1 MNKTF
6 LVLFSSFLLF
16 LTACNTN
23 ETEEANQTDSTEES
37 EENTNSEEAADNGEL
52 TAESLITA
60 AEENASGKVSYSADQ
75 KVNLTQGEETETY
88 QNVLT
93 IGEQDEMKSAV
104 NNNGAVET
112 HYIYQGDHYVYQ
124 NQSLEQVDGEE
135 NLEGNSYEEIVAK
148 LKSYPEGELSNL
160 EDGYAI
166 TIDITEPGS
175 LENVFDS
182 EADFLQQVEAVD
194 GTLQL
199 YFNADQVFTGSE
211 FEGSLTIDG
220 ESADV
225 SGTVD
230 YSRIG
235 DVDVIEK
242 PSNMTEE

>member
-60 AEENASGKVSYSADQ
+60 AEENASDKVSYSADQ

-104 NNNGAVET
+104 NNN
-112 HYIYQGDHYVYQ
+112 
-124 NQSLEQVDGEE
+124 
-135 NLEGNSYEEIVAK
+135 
-148 LKSYPEGELSNL
+148 
-160 EDGYAI
+160 
-166 TIDITEPGS
+166 
-175 LENVFDS
+175 
-182 EADFLQQVEAVD
+182 
-194 GTLQL
+194 
-199 YFNADQVFTGSE
+199 
-211 FEGSLTIDG
+211 
-220 ESADV
+220 
-225 SGTVD
+225 
-230 YSRIG
+230 
-235 DVDVIEK
+235 
-242 PSNMTEE
+242 